1 MKYEH
6 NLKTVM
12 SLIGHLRPV
21 YIQGCRIIWE
31 ADLCTQVIKAQ
42 ILCVWQAHKPASTIH
57 SRCRKP
63 IGSQMSFT
71 PGISIC
77 SGSRVWKPISE
88 KPLKSAMAWLQI
100 HHGKGQKKLSFF
112 VYWAKHQKCNE
123 SKETYLDS
131 VFGNLLT
138 LHRAVSVWLLCDHP
152 PSMDERY
159 SLLVFLPS
167 LVNRFSLSNIL
178 GSV

>member
-21 YIQGCRIIWE
+21 YIQSCRIIWE
-31 ADLCTQVIKAQ
+31 ADLCTQMIKAQ

-57 SRCRKP
+57 SQCRKP

-77 SGSRVWKPISE
+77 SDSRVWKPISE

-100 HHGKGQKKLSFF
+100 HHGKGQEKLIGPNTRN
-112 VYWAKHQKCNE
+112 VMKAKRHIWIL
-123 SKETYLDS
+123 YLITCS
-131 VFGNLLT
+131 PCTGLWVFGC
-138 LHRAVSVWLLCDHP
+138 SVTIPQAWMKSIQC
-152 PSMDERY
+152 
-159 SLLVFLPS
+159 
-167 LVNRFSLSNIL
+167 
-178 GSV
+178 